1 MKRTNKT
8 KTSAWDFLW
17 YALYAFAG
25 LGMEFVLLSVI
36 EPLLFQNADS
46 SAYTAGQSILH
57 WLLTCLFWGGI
68 TFALIHFADGRLG
81 FRVLSRERPTQKGVL
96 LSVAL
101 VALCILLNALDWGT
115 LKVAGEFAKKGPL
128 LFGFQYLYY
137 IFEVALV
144 FLIVAFGQKFGE
156 RLLGRKSNVPFG
168 GLVLCFTWG
177 AIHTLSQGSL
187 ATGLGVMVF
196 ALLYGCIYLLLSRNA
211 RYSYL
216 AMALA
221 FMI

>member
-1 MKRTNKT
+1 MG
-8 KTSAWDFLW
+8 FLW

-36 EPLLFQNADS
+36 EPLLFQNTDS

-101 VALCILLNALDWGT
+101 VALCILLNALDW
-115 LKVAGEFAKKGPL
+115 
-128 LFGFQYLYY
+128 
-137 IFEVALV
+137 
-144 FLIVAFGQKFGE
+144 
-156 RLLGRKSNVPFG
+156 
-168 GLVLCFTWG
+168 
-177 AIHTLSQGSL
+177 
-187 ATGLGVMVF
+187 
-196 ALLYGCIYLLLSRNA
+196 
-211 RYSYL
+211 
-216 AMALA
+216 
-221 FMI
+221 